1 MLAGMNRISCALL
14 AAAAFAAPAA
24 AADHVYAVSD
34 FNRVVVTGPY
44 TVQLVVGR
52 PSSAVARGTRDALD
66 RVTVDVQ
73 SGTLRIQPN
82 SSAWGGTP
90 GADVGPVT
98 ILLATRDLRSV
109 RAIGPAMV
117 DVEGGRGLNLEFVL
131 QGSGRLR
138 ATGVA
143 ADNVSLG
150 LLGSGRLEIAGTARA
165 LVADAQGSG
174 DMDASRLPAN
184 NARLNTTTI
193 GAVALN
199 VNGPVTVSAN
209 GLGTVAV
216 TGRPVCTVRGPG
228 AGQVRCG
235 AAAAR

>member
-14 AAAAFAAPAA
+14 AIVAFAAPAA
-24 AADHVYAVSD
+24 AADHAYAVSD

-174 DMDASRLPAN
+174 DMDASRLSAN

-235 AAAAR
+235 VETPR

>member
-1 MLAGMNRISCALL
+1 MLAGMNRIYYAVLALAGL
-14 AAAAFAAPAA
+14 AAPAA
-24 AADHVYAVSD
+24 AADHNYSVTD
-34 FNRVVVTGPY
+34 FDRVVVTGPY

-52 PSSAVARGTRDALD
+52 PSSAVARGSRDALD
-66 RVTVDVQ
+66 RLTVDVQ
-73 SGTLRIQPN
+73 SRTLRIQPN
-82 SSAWGGTP
+82 RSAWGGTP

-109 RAIGPAMV
+109 RAIGPATV
-117 DVEGGRGLNLEFVL
+117 DVEGGRGLNLEFLV

-150 LLGSGRLEIAGTARA
+150 LLGSGRLEVAGTARA
-165 LVADAQGSG
+165 LVADVQGTG
-174 DMDASRLPAN
+174 DVEASRLLAQ

-193 GAVALN
+193 GTVALN
-199 VNGPVTVSAN
+199 VNGPVTVNAN
-209 GLGTVAV
+209 GLGSVAV

-235 AAAAR
+235 AASAR